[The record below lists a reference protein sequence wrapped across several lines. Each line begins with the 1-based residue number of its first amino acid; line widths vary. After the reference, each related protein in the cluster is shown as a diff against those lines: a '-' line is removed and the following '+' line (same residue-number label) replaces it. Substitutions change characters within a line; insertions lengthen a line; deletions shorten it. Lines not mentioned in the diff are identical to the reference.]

1 MDENKKQ
8 NSCCCG
14 GTESNDSS
22 CCGSSSKKSGIT
34 GKIIFFAVLGIA
46 IFLIVYKLFIASP
59 ETQAN
64 NANAGGSCCPD
75 KEKVDCAKDK
85 APTCAGENQT
95 GEKPCCP
102 SKEVTH
108 E

>member
-1 MDENKKQ
+1 METKKENK
-8 NSCCCG
+8 CCCG
-14 GTESNDSS
+14 GDDSNNNSS
-22 CCGSSSKKSGIT
+22 CCDTSSKKSGIT

-64 NANAGGSCCPD
+64 NSKADGSCCPD
-75 KEKVDCAKDK
+75 KEKVDCAKEQTP
-85 APTCAGENQT
+85 ACAGESK
-95 GEKPCCP
+95 ESSKPCCP